1 MSRLPSVGFGG
12 PILDKVG
19 TVNVQHADDHSAPAG
34 RRKRLP
40 RAEREQQILAVA
52 EQVFATNGYQASSMD
67 DIANRVGLS
76 KPMLYEYFGSKEG
89 LLLACVERARREL
102 LEATTEAAAG
112 AGENAHQLLHDCLLA
127 FFRFSD
133 EHAQSWALLR
143 TEAAIPL
150 ATVNTALEAT
160 RQQQT
165 DLTARLLEASR
176 PDLDQVQLEAF
187 AESIIGACERLAL
200 WREKRSEITAEE
212 ATRHLMA
219 LISPSLVAQA

>member
-1 MSRLPSVGFGG
+1 M
-12 PILDKVG
+12 
-19 TVNVQHADDHSAPAG
+19 NVQQAAGNSATSG

-52 EQVFATNGYQASSMD
+52 EQVFATNSYQATSMD
-67 DIANRVGLS
+67 DIAHRVGLS

-112 AGENAHQLLHDCLLA
+112 AAGDAAQLLHDCLLA

-133 EHAQSWALLR
+133 DHAQSWALLR
-143 TEAAIPL
+143 NEAAIPV
-150 ATVNTALEAT
+150 ATVNTELEAT
-160 RQQQT
+160 REQQT
-165 DLTARLLEASR
+165 ELTVRLLEASR
-176 PDLDQVQLEAF
+176 PELDRVRLEAF

-200 WREKRSEITAEE
+200 WREKRPEITAEH
-212 ATRHLMA
+212 ATQHLMA
-219 LISPSLVAQA
+219 LISPSLMPQA